1 MFASERE
8 NYVGGEGLEGMER
21 NEDRGGIVR
30 MIWQIFLLVEVA
42 TYLRVFAIF

>member
-1 MFASERE
+1 MFVSERE
-8 NYVGGEGLEGMER
+8 NYVGRGGV
-21 NEDRGGIVR
+21 GGIVR